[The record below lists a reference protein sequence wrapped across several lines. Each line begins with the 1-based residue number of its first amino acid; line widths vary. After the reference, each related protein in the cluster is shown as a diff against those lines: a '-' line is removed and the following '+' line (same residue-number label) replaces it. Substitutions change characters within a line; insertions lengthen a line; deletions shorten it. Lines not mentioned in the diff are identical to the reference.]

1 VQDRGRNPEV
11 ASPLPQDVD
20 SSGKGGGTE
29 CTVIALVFLFA
40 VDWRGSLPNDPAAVV
55 RYASISRRVD
65 RPDQDEGPL
74 DFRRDS
80 SVRLWHRLTAPPSV
94 SPVPT
99 EYRKCDSITR
109 R

>member
-1 VQDRGRNPEV
+1 MVLSVSRNKRDG
-11 ASPLPQDVD
+11 LPRKCP
-20 SSGKGGGTE
+20 G
-29 CTVIALVFLFA
+29 IFFLFFF
-40 VDWRGSLPNDPAAVV
+40 VDRRSFLPNDPAAVV
-55 RYASISRRVD
+55 RYASTSRRVD

-74 DFRRDS
+74 DFRHDS
-80 SVRLWHRLTAPPSV
+80 SVRLWHRLTVPPSV